1 MSRKLNYGDFTR
13 TGWQDCGNVF
23 DVSDHHDAWRRLGKP
38 RGVDAAKKIVREAW
52 GDDDGAREAW
62 LEQADVGEIVEDGL
76 DPRKAYESWRD
87 AWQDCATSAV
97 KAALRA
103 WIEQEEEEKLP

>member
-23 DVSDHHDAWRRLGKP
+23 DTSEHRQAWARLGKP
-38 RGVDAAKKIVREAW
+38 RGATAARRVVREAW
-52 GDDDGAREAW
+52 GDDADAREAW
-62 LEQADVGEIVEDGL
+62 LGQADVDEIIEDGL
-76 DPRKAYESWRD
+76 EPRRAYEAWRD

-97 KAALRA
+97 KERIEE
-103 WIEQEEEEKLP
+103 WIEREEEDA